1 MSINYKAQKEKIIT
15 GEKSEEKTGMIRDA
29 ISNKLIKKTPEEEV
43 RQIYLQ
49 KLIKEY
55 KYPKS
60 HIKTEVRIQSGQTET
75 KKPADIVVFRNDKN
89 FRPEE
94 NAYIV
99 VELKRLDKKDGK
111 EQLKSYINST
121 TAEFAVWFN
130 GKDIAY
136 FQYSKDPRKHL
147 EIPDIPKYGE
157 SLKDIGLYK
166 KKDLVPASEL
176 KTVFETIHNYIYAN
190 EGYLKDKVF
199 NEVLKLIFI
208 KMIDERSSSADCDF
222 RITAKEKEEIEKGNG
237 DKFRKRIENLFE
249 KVKKDFSDI
258 FDSTDKIILET
269 KTIAFAVGQFQ
280 KYHLGRT
287 EADIKGVAFQ
297 TFVHA
302 HSRGERGE
310 FFTPYPI
317 LNMVVKMLAPQ
328 DNESILD
335 PACGSGGFLVQTL
348 NYVRQTF
355 EKNRSELSKQEIIN
369 NIRDYAIHYI
379 RGIDFNKDLTR
390 VAKMYMVLYDDGHTG
405 IFSHNSLNDLQ
416 KIFNASHH
424 QIQSESFNIIMTNPP
439 FGSKGK
445 VTDKNIL
452 DDFELGHKWKKEEDK
467 WEKISKVASEN
478 GKGGQV
484 PDILFIE
491 RCLQFLKN
499 YGRMAIVL
507 PDGDLT
513 NSSLGYVRQWIK
525 NNAKILAVVSLPQ
538 EVFIPFGAGVKASV
552 LFLQKLPEE
561 ELEKIKKKD
570 YPIFMGIIEKIGY
583 DIRGRDIYKRNEK
596 GEVIKKDGK
605 PIVDEDVSLI
615 IEKFGKFKEKYNFG
629 F

>member
-1 MSINYKAQKEKIIT
+1 MSVSYKPLKEKIT
-15 GEKSEEKTGMIRDA
+15 TEPEEKSGMIRDA
-29 ISNKLIKKTPEEEV
+29 VSSRWIKKTPEEEV
-43 RQIYLQ
+43 RQLYLQ

-60 HIKTEVRIQSGQTET
+60 HIKTEVKIVSGQTET
-75 KKPADIVVFRNDKN
+75 KKRADIVVFRDDKN

-94 NAYIV
+94 NAYLVI
-99 VELKRLDKKDGK
+99 ELKKKDRKDG
-111 EQLKSYINST
+111 EDQLKSYINST
-121 TAEFAVWFN
+121 TAEFGIWFN

-136 FQYSKDPRKHL
+136 FQYVKDPRKHL

-166 KKDLVPASEL
+166 KKDLVQASEL

-208 KMIDERSSSADCDF
+208 KMVDERSSSADCDF
-222 RITAKEKEEIEKGNG
+222 RITVKEREEIESGNG
-237 DKFRKRIENLFE
+237 IKFRRRIENLFE
-249 KVKKDFSDI
+249 KVKKDFGDI

-269 KTIAFAVGQFQ
+269 KTLAFAVGQFQ
-280 KYHLGRT
+280 KYHLDRT

-317 LNMVVKMLAPQ
+317 LNMVVEMLVPQ
-328 DNESILD
+328 DNESIID

-348 NYVRQTF
+348 NYVRRTF
-355 EKNRSELSKQEIIN
+355 EKNRSELSEQEIIN
-369 NIRDYAIHYI
+369 NVKDYAIHYL
-379 RGIDFNKDLTR
+379 RGIDFNPDLTR

-445 VTDKNIL
+445 VTDKKIL
-452 DDFELGHKWKKEEDK
+452 DSFELGHKWKKGDEK
-467 WEKISKVASEN
+467 WERTLKVAVED
-478 GKGGQV
+478 GRGGQV

-499 YGRMAIVL
+499 GGRMAIVL

-525 NNAKILAVVSLPQ
+525 NHAKILAVVSLPQ
-538 EVFIPFGAGVKASV
+538 ETFVPYGAGVKASV

-561 ELEKIKKKD
+561 ELEKLKKKD

-583 DIRGRDIYKRNEK
+583 DIRGRAIYKRDEK
-596 GEVIKKDGK
+596 GEVIKKDDRK
-605 PIVDEDVSLI
+605 VVDEDVSLV
-615 IEKFGKFKEKYNFG
+615 IEEFKKFKEKYNSG

>member
-1 MSINYKAQKEKIIT
+1 MGKTSYKPIKEAIKT
-15 GEKSEEKTGMIRDA
+15 NPEEKSGMVRDA
-29 ISNKLIKKTPEEEV
+29 ISDQWIKKTPEEEV

-55 KYPKS
+55 KYPRNF
-60 HIKTEVRIQSGQTET
+60 IKTEVRIQSGQTET

-94 NAYIV
+94 NAYII
-99 VELKRLDKKDGK
+99 VELKRRDRKDG
-111 EQLKSYINST
+111 EAQLKSYINST
-121 TAEFAVWFN
+121 TAEFGIWFN

-157 SLKDIGLYK
+157 SLEEIGLYK
-166 KKDLVPASEL
+166 KKDLVQAAEL
-176 KTVFETIHNYIYAN
+176 KTVFETIHNHIYAN

-208 KMIDERSSSADCDF
+208 KMVDEKSANADCDF

-237 DKFRKRIENLFE
+237 IKFKQRIERLFE
-249 KVKKDFSDI
+249 KVKEQFGDI
-258 FDSTDKIILET
+258 FDRGDKIILET
-269 KTIAFAVGQFQ
+269 KTLAFAVGQLQ
-280 KYHLGRT
+280 KFSLLRT

-317 LNMVVKMLAPQ
+317 LKMVAEMLNPS
-328 DNESILD
+328 DSEFILD

-348 NYVRQTF
+348 NYVRRTY
-355 EKNRSELSKQEIIN
+355 EKNRSDLSEQEIIN
-369 NIRDYAIHYI
+369 NVKDYAIRYI
-379 RGIDFNKDLTR
+379 RGIDFNPDLAR

-405 IFSHNSLNDLQ
+405 IFSHNSLNDLE
-416 KIFNASHH
+416 KIFDSSDHKIKAEH
-424 QIQSESFNIIMTNPP
+424 FDIIMTNPP

-452 DDFELGHKWKKEEDK
+452 DNFELGHKWKKGDER
-467 WEKISKVASEN
+467 WEKSAKVAVEE

-491 RCLQFLKN
+491 RCLQFLRNK
-499 YGRMAIVL
+499 GRMAIVL

-525 NNAKILAVVSLPQ
+525 DNAKILAVISLPQ
-538 EVFIPFGAGVKASV
+538 ETFIPYGAGVKASV
-552 LFLQKLPEE
+552 LFLQKLPKK
-561 ELEKIKKKD
+561 ELEVLKKKD

-583 DIRGRDIYKRNEK
+583 DIRGRAIYKRDEK
-596 GEVIKKDGK
+596 GEVIKKDGE
-605 PIVDEDVSLI
+605 PLLDEDVSLI
-615 IEKFGKFKEKYNFG
+615 IEEFKKFKEEYKLEF
-629 F
+629 

>member
-1 MSINYKAQKEKIIT
+1 MSVSYQSQKEKITIEPE
-15 GEKSEEKTGMIRDA
+15 EKSGMIRDA
-29 ISNKLIKKTPEEEV
+29 VSNKWIKKTPEEEV
-43 RQIYLQ
+43 RQLYIQ

-60 HIKTEVRIQSGQTET
+60 YIKTEVKIISGQTET
-75 KKPADIVVFRNDKN
+75 KKRADIVVFRDDKN

-94 NAYIV
+94 NAYLVI
-99 VELKRLDKKDGK
+99 ELKKKDRKDG
-111 EQLKSYINST
+111 EDQLKSYINST
-121 TAEFAVWFN
+121 TAEFGVWFN

-136 FQYSKDPRKHL
+136 FQYVKDPRKHL

-166 KKDLVPASEL
+166 KKDLTPASEL
-176 KTVFETIHNYIYAN
+176 KTVFETIHNHIYAN

-208 KMIDERSSSADCDF
+208 KMVDEKSSNADCDF
-222 RITAKEKEEIEKGNG
+222 RITVKEREEIESGG
-237 DKFRKRIENLFE
+237 GIKFRGRIKGLFE
-249 KVKKDFSDI
+249 KVKKDFGDI

-269 KTIAFAVGQFQ
+269 KTLAFAVGQFQ
-280 KYHLGRT
+280 KYHLGKT

-317 LNMVVKMLAPQ
+317 LNMVVEMLSPQ
-328 DNESILD
+328 DNESIID

-348 NYVRQTF
+348 NYVRRTF
-355 EKNRSELSKQEIIN
+355 EKNRSELSEQEIIN
-369 NIRDYAIHYI
+369 NVKDYAIHYL
-379 RGIDFNKDLTR
+379 RGIDFNPDLTR

-424 QIQSESFNIIMTNPP
+424 QIQSGSFNIIMTNPP

-445 VTDKNIL
+445 VTDKKIL
-452 DDFELGHKWKKEEDK
+452 DDFELGHKWKKGDEK
-467 WEKISKVASEN
+467 WERTLKIAAEN
-478 GKGGQV
+478 GNGGQV

-499 YGRMAIVL
+499 GGRMAIVL

-525 NNAKILAVVSLPQ
+525 NNAKILAVISLPQ
-538 EVFIPFGAGVKASV
+538 ETFVPYGAGVKASV

-570 YPIFMGIIEKIGY
+570 YPIFMGIVEKIGY
-583 DIRGRDIYKRNEK
+583 DIRGRAIYKRDEK
-596 GEVIKKDGK
+596 GEVIKKDDK
-605 PIVDEDVSLI
+605 KVVDEDVSLV
-615 IEKFGKFKEKYNFG
+615 IEEFKKFKEKYNVNFH
-629 F
+629 

>member
-1 MSINYKAQKEKIIT
+1 MTQYKKQKEKIIT
-15 GEKSEEKTGMIRDA
+15 EPEKDKSGLIKDA
-29 ISNKLIKKTPEEEV
+29 ISNEWIKKTPEEEV

-55 KYPKS
+55 KYPQS
-60 HIKTEVRIQSGQTET
+60 HIKTEVKIQSGQTET
-75 KKPADIVVFRNDKN
+75 KKRADIVVFKNDKN

-94 NAYIV
+94 NAYIII
-99 VELKRLDKKDGK
+99 ELKKRDRKDGE

-130 GKDIAY
+130 GQDIGH

-147 EIPDIPKYGE
+147 EIPDIPKYSE

-166 KKDLVPASEL
+166 KRDLVLASEL
-176 KTVFETIHNYIYAN
+176 KTVFETIHNHIYAN

-208 KMIDERSSSADCDF
+208 KMIDEKSASADCDF
-222 RITAKEKEEIEKGNG
+222 RITVKEKEEIESGNG
-237 DKFRKRIENLFE
+237 TNFRKRIESLFE

-258 FDSTDKIILET
+258 FDSTDKIILRT
-269 KTIAFAVGQFQ
+269 QTLAFAVGQLQ
-280 KYHLGRT
+280 KYSLIKT

-317 LNMVVKMLAPQ
+317 LKMAVEMLSPK

-348 NYVRQTF
+348 NYIRRMF
-355 EKNRSELSKQEIIN
+355 EKNRPDLSELEIIRN
-369 NIRDYAIHYI
+369 LTSYAINYI
-379 RGIDFNKDLTR
+379 RGIDFNPDLAR

-405 IFSHNSLNDLQ
+405 IFSHNSLNSFQ
-416 KIFNASHH
+416 KIYDISNHK
-424 QIQSESFNIIMTNPP
+424 IKEESFDIVITNPP
-439 FGSKGK
+439 FGTKGK

-452 DDFELGHKWKKEEDK
+452 DNFEMGHKWKKDDDEWK
-467 WEKISKVASEN
+467 RSSKIAAEN

-484 PDILFIE
+484 P
-491 RCLQFLKN
+491 
-499 YGRMAIVL
+499 
-507 PDGDLT
+507 
-513 NSSLGYVRQWIK
+513 
-525 NNAKILAVVSLPQ
+525 
-538 EVFIPFGAGVKASV
+538 
-552 LFLQKLPEE
+552 
-561 ELEKIKKKD
+561 
-570 YPIFMGIIEKIGY
+570 
-583 DIRGRDIYKRNEK
+583 
-596 GEVIKKDGK
+596 
-605 PIVDEDVSLI
+605 
-615 IEKFGKFKEKYNFG
+615 
-629 F
+629 

>member
-1 MSINYKAQKEKIIT
+1 MAQYKKIKEEIKAEP
-15 GEKSEEKTGMIRDA
+15 EKGIAGFIKDA
-29 ISNKLIKKTPEEEV
+29 ISNEWIKKTPEEEV

-60 HIKTEVRIQSGQTET
+60 HIKTEVKIQSGQTET
-75 KKPADIVVFRNDKN
+75 KKRADIVVFRNDKN

-94 NAYIV
+94 NAYIII
-99 VELKRLDKKDGK
+99 ELKKRDRKDGE

-130 GKDIAY
+130 GQDIGH

-166 KKDLVPASEL
+166 KKDLVLASEL
-176 KTVFETIHNYIYAN
+176 KTVFETIHNHIYAN

-208 KMIDERSSSADCDF
+208 KMVDEKSASADCDF
-222 RITAKEKEEIEKGNG
+222 RITVKEKEEIESG
-237 DKFRKRIENLFE
+237 DGTNFCKRIEDLFE
-249 KVKKDFSDI
+249 KVKKDFNDI
-258 FDSTDKIILET
+258 FDSTDKIILRT
-269 KTIAFAVGQFQ
+269 QTLAFAVGQLQ
-280 KYHLGRT
+280 KYSLIKT

-317 LNMVVKMLAPQ
+317 LKMTVEMLSPK

-348 NYVRQTF
+348 NYIRRMF
-355 EKNRSELSKQEIIN
+355 EKNRPDLSELEV
-369 NIRDYAIHYI
+369 IRNLTSYAINYI
-379 RGIDFNKDLTR
+379 RGIDFNPDLAR

-405 IFSHNSLNDLQ
+405 IFSHNSLNSFQ
-416 KIFNASHH
+416 KIYDVSSHK
-424 QIQSESFNIIMTNPP
+424 IKEKSFDIVITNPP
-439 FGSKGK
+439 FGTKGK

-452 DDFELGHKWKKEEDK
+452 DDFEMGHKWKKDEDK
-467 WEKISKVASEN
+467 WKKLSKIAAED

-491 RCLQFLKN
+491 RCLRFLRDD
-499 YGRMAIVL
+499 GRMAIVL

-525 NNAKILAVVSLPQ
+525 DNAKILAVISLPQ
-538 EVFIPFGAGVKASV
+538 ETFIPYGAGVKASV
-552 LFLQKLPEE
+552 LFLQKLPKK
-561 ELEKIKKKD
+561 ELEALKKKD

-583 DIRGRDIYKRNEK
+583 DIRGRAIYKRNEK
-596 GEVIKKDGK
+596 GEIIKKDDK
-605 PIVDEDVSLI
+605 PAIDEDVSLI
-615 IEKFGKFKEKYNFG
+615 IEEFKKFKEKYKLEF
-629 F
+629 